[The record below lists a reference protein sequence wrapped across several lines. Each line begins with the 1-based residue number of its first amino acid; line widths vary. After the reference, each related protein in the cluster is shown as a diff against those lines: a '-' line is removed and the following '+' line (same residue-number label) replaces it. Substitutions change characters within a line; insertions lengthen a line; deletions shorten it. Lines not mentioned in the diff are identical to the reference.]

1 MYDMFSGMGWG
12 WMGLGM
18 APVGLFWILVILG
31 IIFLAKWLIG
41 GPSPGKDAIE
51 ILKARYVRGEL
62 TRDQFEQ
69 MKKDID
75 S

>member
-12 WMGLGM
+12 WMGQGM
-18 APVGLFWILVILG
+18 VSVGLFWILVILG
-31 IIFLAKWLIG
+31 IIVLVKWLIG

-51 ILKARYVRGEL
+51 ILKTRYVRGEL

-69 MKKDID
+69 MKKDLD